1 MTDDAAIVQLTLS
14 AARHRERASQSRRLA
29 EEVNDV
35 VAHHQLLEFAA
46 ELERQADDFE
56 VEAAVLKELKD
67 EDVRAA

>member
-1 MTDDAAIVQLTLS
+1 MTEDAAIVQLTLS
-14 AARHRERASQSRRLA
+14 AASHRERASQSRQLA

-56 VEAAVLKELKD
+56 VEAAVLKELKE
-67 EDVRAA
+67 EDARAA